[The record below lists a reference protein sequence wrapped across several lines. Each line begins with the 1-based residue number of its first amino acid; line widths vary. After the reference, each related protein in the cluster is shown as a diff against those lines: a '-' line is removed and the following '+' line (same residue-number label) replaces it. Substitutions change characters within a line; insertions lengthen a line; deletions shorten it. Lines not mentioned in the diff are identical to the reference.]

1 MHIHSSGTILTKK
14 GYSSN
19 KKRDN
24 TKYSI
29 DGGKNFFGKGR
40 IVREIVACFVK
51 KHSGLTFEQLSQ
63 IFPDNL
69 QGSYGVLRTIS
80 DIASSSQNK
89 KDLKSRYTMSS
100 DEYILSSSDGI
111 RFVVS
116 NQWGSYNF
124 VNFLDHIKKMGWI
137 IVNVN
142 NKT

>member
-1 MHIHSSGTILTKK
+1 
-14 GYSSN
+14 
-19 KKRDN
+19 
-24 TKYSI
+24 
-29 DGGKNFFGKGR
+29 
-40 IVREIVACFVK
+40 
-51 KHSGLTFEQLSQ
+51 
-63 IFPDNL
+63 
-69 QGSYGVLRTIS
+69 
-80 DIASSSQNK
+80 
-89 KDLKSRYTMSS
+89 MSS